1 MSITPN
7 MSMETHPDIVALRNS
22 YDELG
27 EGPALQVA
35 EGLMVLAGLYAA
47 ASSWIV
53 GFSGQT
59 SLMMSNLICGLAV
72 TLLAAGYA
80 TTYGRT
86 HGIAFVAPLLG
97 VWLIVSPWLVSG
109 VSTSTGMIL
118 SNVIVGAVIVVLGA
132 AGMAM
137 AMTRRRAVRQ

>member
-1 MSITPN
+1 
-7 MSMETHPDIVALRNS
+7 
-22 YDELG
+22 
-27 EGPALQVA
+27 
-35 EGLMVLAGLYAA
+35 MVLAGLYAA

-72 TLLAAGYA
+72 ALLAAGYA

-97 VWLIVSPWLVSG
+97 MWLIVSPWLVSG

-118 SNVIVGAVIVVLGA
+118 SNVIVGAVVVVLGA

-137 AMTRRRAVRQ
+137 AMTRRGNHR

>member
-27 EGPALQVA
+27 GGPALQVA

-72 TLLAAGYA
+72 ALLAAGYA

-118 SNVIVGAVIVVLGA
+118 SNVIVGAVVVVLGT

-137 AMTRRRAVRQ
+137 AMTRRGAHR